1 MTRQYSV
8 PRTQCRSLGSTGA
21 PVRSTVYCVLS
32 MLVVLAG
39 CMPSHPPVP
48 EEEALLLYD
57 HAESLYAEKRYAEAA
72 PEYEVV
78 IRHRN
83 RWKDPHVKLAR
94 CYEATGR
101 RAEAIRVLER
111 LLAFDRF
118 DEEGR
123 REIARLQALGTP

>member
-1 MTRQYSV
+1 M
-8 PRTQCRSLGSTGA
+8 RTLPVLLLVLGGGSTLL
-21 PVRSTVYCVLS
+21 TT
-32 MLVVLAG
+32 G
-39 CMPSHPPVP
+39 CWPTRDPAP

-57 HAESLYAEKRYAEAA
+57 HAETLYAEKRYAEAA

-78 IRHRN
+78 IYHRN

-101 RAEAIRVLER
+101 REEAIRALEK

-118 DEEGR
+118 DEEGL
-123 REIARLQALGTP
+123 REIARLQALRTP

>member
-1 MTRQYSV
+1 M
-8 PRTQCRSLGSTGA
+8 RSF
-21 PVRSTVYCVLS
+21 PVLLVLA
-32 MLVVLAG
+32 VAG
-39 CMPSHPPVP
+39 CMPSHDPAP
-48 EEEALLLYD
+48 EEEALLVYEQ
-57 HAESLYAEKRYAEAA
+57 AEALYAEKRYAEAA
-72 PEYEVV
+72 PHYEFV
-78 IRHRN
+78 IHHRN

-101 RAEAIRVLER
+101 RAEAIRVLEK

>member
-1 MTRQYSV
+1 MRI
-8 PRTQCRSLGSTGA
+8 L
-21 PVRSTVYCVLS
+21 PVL
-32 MLVVLAG
+32 LLVLAG
-39 CMPSHPPVP
+39 CWPSHDPAP
-48 EEEALLLYD
+48 EEEALLVYEQ
-57 HAESLYAEKRYAEAA
+57 AETLYADKHYAEAA
-72 PEYEVV
+72 SQYEFV
-78 IRHRN
+78 IYHRN

-101 RAEAIRVLER
+101 RAEAIRVLEK